1 MAMRMGIREKTYYC
15 QGTSESKKPDYI
27 EIDLFPFV
35 DVKYKPC
42 RSGRQKAT
50 TPKQKNLN
58 DKKARRYFRL
68 LAKSNFGSKDIHLT
82 LSYDNDNL
90 PDTPEQGEK
99 RLRNYMRRLKRLY
112 KANGKE
118 LKYIYVTEVSSK
130 GRVHHHLLINRGVDR
145 DAIEKAWG
153 HGWANSKRIQAEHGG
168 IEALVCYLSK
178 DPKGRKR
185 YTSSRNLVKPLE
197 SVSDTKTSRKQF
209 QQLTLWP
216 EGCEDMQKHFEQ
228 KHPDYRI
235 ISVEKYYNAVTCEWY
250 IRAKMELRDDYK
262 RKKGDIANAL
272 AHREGWRIPEPE
284 EKIVLEVVAFW
295 PDGRRRDMNNTHKL
309 LCDALEGA
317 VYLDDKMVLVR
328 DMDFFVDRKRPR
340 LEVCVYVKDD

>member
-1 MAMRMGIREKTYYC
+1 MAMRIGIREKTYYC

-27 EIDLFPFV
+27 EIDLFPYA
-35 DVKYKPC
+35 DVKCSKSC

-90 PDTPEQGEK
+90 PDTPEEGEK

-209 QQLTLWP
+209 RQLTLWP
-216 EGCEDMQKHFEQ
+216 EECEDMQKHFEQ

-262 RKKGDIANAL
+262 RKKGA
-272 AHREGWRIPEPE
+272 
-284 EKIVLEVVAFW
+284 K
-295 PDGRRRDMNNTHKL
+295 RRN
-309 LCDALEGA
+309 E
-317 VYLDDKMVLVR
+317 
-328 DMDFFVDRKRPR
+328 
-340 LEVCVYVKDD
+340 